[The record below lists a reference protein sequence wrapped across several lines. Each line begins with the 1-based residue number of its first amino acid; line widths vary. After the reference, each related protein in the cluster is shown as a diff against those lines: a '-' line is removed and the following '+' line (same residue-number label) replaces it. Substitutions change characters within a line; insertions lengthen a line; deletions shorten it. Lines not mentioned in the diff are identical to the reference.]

1 MKSNRGVTLYDIIIA
16 VVILSLFVGI
26 IGNLFYQIA
35 YNTNLVKYNAI
46 ATYYAV
52 KVAEDI
58 DKLSY
63 AEVNNAE
70 LSSYIA
76 SNYNLPDEFNIN
88 VDIQNYNQ
96 NKPDKQDILKIATI
110 QVNYKCL
117 NENKFYKIRKL
128 KIKEF

>member
-35 YNTNLVKYNAI
+35 YNTNVVKYNAI